1 MILEF
6 HLSDVIVNIEFG
18 VLLHHNQNIIINAK
32 K

>member
-18 VLLHHNQNIIINAK
+18 VLLYHNQNIITD
-32 K
+32 